1 MRKNTVA
8 AWIVNNRGPLLF
20 IAIAVLIAI
29 HLPASVNGCLPSL
42 IQEKSVW
49 GLPEDAVCLF
59 PDRSAQIKGYEVDG
73 HHLKPTDSD
82 PQMGYALEGE
92 TVKALLIDLETPA
105 ERDTEVEVYWGAE
118 EGDLSEDNRSQYTIR
133 IGEDQLLADMPSEN
147 NGYIRVDINGE
158 VTLKGIYCTS
168 SAFVEN
174 KVQLPLR
181 KSRVILVYAV
191 CILFFIALMTSAA
204 LVLLR
209 RRGSP
214 GKVPFI
220 VTAVARVWLGCM
232 AGVWYPPKQ
241 GYDDALIFHYSDLA
255 SYLSGREL
263 PSRNVMLKELGMP
276 IILNIVNF
284 TGISYTM
291 FLSLLWVLS
300 GALGVLFVRR
310 MSRERRPRAEFL
322 TFVFILFQPV
332 ALENW
337 TGTRLYRNALL
348 TPMYFLTFLL
358 ALIILYDLVD
368 GSAPK
373 LREALCCSLP
383 LGIVFSLA
391 YLIKEDGVW
400 LMLSIGALAVIM
412 LCACVYRLIRRQLSG
427 LGIVKAAVAICVPFV
442 ILFMSIT
449 AVKQVNYNAFGVH
462 ATNARTAGEEG
473 KFVTYVYKTA
483 SDDRS
488 LDIWAPVDAIEKVFK
503 ASKTLRKNKALK
515 KTVLKTPWC
524 GGNMRENPVK
534 GDFLTWVIKDALFD
548 SGTCTTKRE
557 AEAYMKKVNRELE
570 AAFKKGKLEVD
581 PKFRLTGSMGGISRD
596 EAVALLSN
604 TVLDFKN
611 MIFMVNCSP
620 GGTRQ
625 INDTDDTEYA
635 SVLTNQ
641 DLNTIET
648 DKAIKYRKYECA
660 IANSIILVFFKVYG
674 FVQPV
679 LLALSF
685 IALAIAICHI
695 IRTILKRNVNL
706 LDFTGSLMVLFFI
719 SLTFA
724 YLFMISWFTY
734 FLHNEYF
741 SYFYSVGALPLITLF
756 EITGLSLIGS
766 RRGILLR
773 VFAARSNDGMPAGE
787 TDGGC

>member
-1 MRKNTVA
+1 MRNFVKWMFGKQYLA
-8 AWIVNNRGPLLF
+8 LF
-20 IAIAVLIAI
+20 IIITALIAI
-29 HLPASVNGCLPSL
+29 HLPASVNGCLPGL

-59 PDRSAQIKGYEVDG
+59 PDRSAKIKGYEVDG

-147 NGYIRVDINGE
+147 NGYIRIDINGE

-373 LREALCCSLP
+373 LREALCCSLL

-581 PKFRLTGSMGGISRD
+581 PKFRLTGSMGGISKA
-596 EAVALLSN
+596 EAAL
-604 TVLDFKN
+604 VLKDTFVGYKN
-611 MIFMVNCSP
+611 MISSKIYAP
-620 GGTRQ
+620 GARIQ
-625 INDTDDTEYA
+625 SNDEDDMDFA
-635 SVLTNQ
+635 SNITNQ
-641 DLNTIET
+641 DLHTVNS
-648 DKAIKYRKYECA
+648 DNALKYRKYEAA
-660 IANSIILVFFKVYG
+660 IANAIINVIFRVYDYA
-674 FVQPV
+674 QPI
-679 LLALSF
+679 LLALGL
-685 IALAIAICHI
+685 IASIAAAWHI
-695 IRTILKRNVNL
+695 IRSMIKRTMELHRFVKAL
-706 LDFTGSLMVLFFI
+706 LVLYFLSLSFV
-719 SLTFA
+719 
-724 YLFMISWFTY
+724 YLFAIAWFCY
-734 FLHNEYF
+734 YLHFEY
-741 SYFYSVGALPLITLF
+741 YSHFFGIGALPLIVLLG
-756 EITGLSLIGS
+756 ITGVSFLGEWVSEKT
-766 RRGILLR
+766 RRDK
-773 VFAARSNDGMPAGE
+773 A
-787 TDGGC
+787 